1 MSDAPLTQHYTFT
14 IERVYDAP
22 RERVFGAWANADE
35 KAAWFA
41 GREGQ
46 WTPLIREMDFRRGGR
61 ERAKGRWS
69 EGDTSDFQATYHDI
83 RDNERI
89 VYYYDMH
96 VNDRRISASLATVE
110 FEDVARKTRVKFTEH
125 AVYLDGWPTPEDR
138 EAGSKML
145 LDNLATYLE
154 RTKATVSL

>member
-1 MSDAPLTQHYTFT
+1 MTDAPLTQHYTFT

-22 RERVFGAWANADE
+22 RERVFRAWSNADE
-35 KAAWFA
+35 KAQWFA
-41 GREGQ
+41 GPAGQ

-61 ERAKGRWS
+61 ERAKGRWDG
-69 EGDTSDFQATYHDI
+69 GDTSDFQATFHDI
-83 RDNERI
+83 RENERI

-110 FEDVARKTRVKFTEH
+110 FKADGDKTRMAFTEH

-138 EAGSKML
+138 EAGSQML
-145 LDNLATYLE
+145 LENLGAYLQGE
-154 RTKATVSL
+154 KAAV